1 MNWKIVWVLVIVA
14 SLFLAFSSQYLEAS
28 AEPSTIWTKTFNSG
42 GDDEAY
48 SVKLCDDGYILAG
61 ITNYSTFGKYDAWL
75 IKTDKKGEMQW
86 NQNYGG
92 LFNDRAYSLVTTIDG
107 GYAFAGSTNS
117 YGAGNAD
124 VWLVRVDHNGEMLWN
139 KTYGGPLDDHSWS
152 LLVTDDGGYALL
164 CVTTSYGSGS
174 SDVWLIKADSS
185 GDIEWNQ
192 TYGGNDFES
201 VSTII
206 RTNDGGYAFAAS
218 TTSFGAGSSDFWL
231 VKLDS
236 FGNVEWNQTYG
247 GSGVEFANSLVET
260 IDGGYALAGSTSA
273 LVAGNAD
280 VWLVKVDSF
289 GNMEWN
295 KTYGGPLADY
305 CDSMVTSGNG
315 ECTLACVSQPPVR
328 SLSPPFGDGVFW
340 LLTVDSL
347 GGVELNQTCGIS
359 AHHSLTSLVIADGS
373 YIFGGST
380 RDNEGYRDFWLTKIG
395 ESQNEQESVIYILI
409 PILVVVVI
417 IILLVYRRNKNPQK
431 NI

>member
-1 MNWKIVWVLVIVA
+1 MSWKILWVLVIVG
-14 SLFLAFSSQYLEAS
+14 SLSLAFSSPDLLVS
-28 AEPSTIWTKTFNSG
+28 AEPSTKWTKTFDSG

-48 SVKLCDDGYILAG
+48 SVKVGDNGYILAG
-61 ITNYSTFGKYDAWL
+61 RTNLDTFGRYDAWL
-75 IKTDKKGEMQW
+75 IKTDSHGEVQW
-86 NQNYGG
+86 NRNYGG
-92 LFNDRAYSLVTTIDG
+92 LFNDRAHSLVATVDG

-124 VWLVRVDHNGEMLWN
+124 VWLVRVDNNGDMLWN
-139 KTYGGPLDDHSWS
+139 KTYGGSLDDHSWS
-152 LLVTDDGGYALL
+152 LVVTGDGGFALL
-164 CVTTSYGSGS
+164 CDTTSYGSGG
-174 SDVWLIKADSS
+174 SDVWLIKVDSS

-236 FGNVEWNQTYG
+236 YGNVEWNQTYG

-260 IDGGYALAGSTSA
+260 VDGGYALAGSTSA

-280 VWLVKVDSF
+280 VWFVKVDSF

-295 KTYGGPLADY
+295 KTYGGPIADY
-305 CDSMVTSGNG
+305 CDSIVTSCNG
-315 ECTLACVSQPPVR
+315 DYTLACVSQPPVR
-328 SLSPPFGDGVFW
+328 TLTPPFGDGVFW
-340 LLTVDSL
+340 LFTIDCL
-347 GGVELNQTCGIS
+347 GGLELNQTYGVS
-359 AHHSLTSLVIADGS
+359 AHHSHTSLLVADGS

-380 RDNEGYRDFWLTKIG
+380 RDNAGYRDFWLVKIG
-395 ESQNEQESVIYILI
+395 ESQIEQEVIIYILI
-409 PILVVVVI
+409 PILVVVVL
-417 IILLVYRRNKNPQK
+417 IILLIYKRNKNSK
-431 NI
+431 I